1 MDFVNNQLDELENQA
16 TAAISN
22 IKKEFKNMRDALK
35 KREQELIEATRT
47 IAEEK
52 LALLARQLDELETM
66 RDECKEVIDFT
77 SDLLK
82 SALSD
87 SNGPEARPYVVASK
101 DFLEARCKELYTQI
115 TEVRS
120 LPHVDASV
128 SVSFVK
134 SDVEAVQLLCS
145 SLGFIHSIKDEE
157 FRRAYG
163 EFCSDTNRNKSVAKT
178 ATNIAAPA
186 AAAAATA
193 TFQSSAAVDS
203 VSAVGTFDDNIARR
217 KSFRES
223 KTAQEKSGTNAATDQ
238 VLEQSKVQGFQF
250 SADAKD
256 ADDSP
261 GEAAENLALAA
272 DTRSTGMIATTSG
285 ESTRATLGEGTSA
298 GGDSNSM
305 ALPAGIAFGAGVH
318 SSNKSSSLPDP
329 RLPPYVYSGSGIN
342 FSIRAD
348 TVTDTSSV
356 VNSIYIPARKAKG
369 GNEEAP
375 VVNQTLIIEVRE
387 SIASAVEASTE
398 HSTDHSLTRSVGGG
412 ATDAKVS
419 GSQKPPLRAGADF
432 KAADGRD
439 AKECKDFL
447 GNGNVGLE
455 KVVSPI
461 ASESVGHRDGDRL
474 TRRGKLLGQIAL
486 VFQVCM
492 YVNIFYYAA
501 DSIFFVMYLL
511 HSKADQELLNRSR
524 VEFRR

>member
-163 EFCSDTNRNKSVAKT
+163 EFCSDTNRNKDAART
-178 ATNIAAPA
+178 TTNIAAPAA

-250 SADAKD
+250 SADAKN
-256 ADDSP
+256 AKVSP
-261 GEAAENLALAA
+261 GEAAENLALAT

-298 GGDSNSM
+298 GCDSDSM
-305 ALPAGIAFGAGVH
+305 ALPAGVAFGAGVH

-419 GSQKPPLRAGADF
+419 GSQKRPLRAGADF

-455 KVVSPI
+455 KVMSPT

-501 DSIFFVMYLL
+501 DSIFFGICCT
-511 HSKADQELLNRSR
+511 H
-524 VEFRR
+524 RRIKNY